1 MIVFVFRPTID
12 LLYVILCCSVKDR
25 VAEIVDISV
34 LKLLVATGKDTTD
47 IMVWFHLF
55 VQSCIISYRINE
67 GQGLIST
74 VGRDRWLA
82 P

>member
-47 IMVWFHLF
+47 IMV
-55 VQSCIISYRINE
+55 
-67 GQGLIST
+67 
-74 VGRDRWLA
+74 
-82 P
+82 